1 MKRFLSVFL
10 TGTII
15 LSALYGCGSKEPA
28 PTEAA
33 LQEETP
39 AIVTTAPT
47 EQQTI
52 DTDEG
57 LLTVTITLPESMFEG
72 EDTSNFDADAYVAEN
87 GFIHAEVNEDGS
99 VSVTM
104 TKKKHSELMAE
115 LTANLEATF
124 AEMVE
129 SEDTPYIK
137 EITHND
143 DFSEVTMKV
152 IRADYENTVFEMTP
166 FVIGLSAMMYQAFL
180 DVESHC
186 EVLVVD
192 YDTGDIINTANYPI
206 PE

>member
-1 MKRFLSVFL
+1 MKRFMSVFL
-10 TGTII
+10 AGTMI
-15 LSALYGCGSKEPA
+15 LSALSGCGSKEPA

-33 LQEETP
+33 QQDATV
-39 AIVTTAPT
+39 ASTIAPT
-47 EQQTI
+47 EQQSI

-57 LLTVTITLPESMFEG
+57 LLTVTITLPKSMFEG

-87 GFIHAEVNEDGS
+87 GFLHAEVNEDGS

-104 TKKKHSELMAE
+104 TKKKHNEIMAE

-129 SEDTPYIK
+129 GEDTPYIK

-143 DFSEVTMKV
+143 DFTEVTMAV
-152 IRADYENTVFEMTP
+152 IRADYENTIFEMTP

-192 YDTGDIINTANYPI
+192 YDTGDIINTASYPI